1 MATTPVEII
10 LPSGLTATL
19 SLYAAGSD
27 TLANSDGADTLTE
40 DSNALG
46 FYTANVTEALDGIH
60 KAKVLVG
67 SSVIANGYIDL
78 ADDTQR
84 RYVVPDYLW
93 AVGADSTPL
102 TPGVSPAGFSTGYLY
117 VYDELGAVESGVTMT
132 VQCIS
137 PPSTAGLALD
147 TATRTGTSDGSGYV
161 EFTGLVRGAK
171 YQIQRSSSSIYKQFT
186 VPDAASFAISS
197 FLGSE

>member
-1 MATTPVEII
+1 MATTPVEVI

-67 SSVIANGYIDL
+67 SNVVANGYIDL
-78 ADDTQR
+78 ADDTTR
-84 RYVVPDYLW
+84 RYVVDSYLEAAYLDTVVSQSGSGDTQVTIEITEDGTTVALGGTPVADASCFITTSTASTPIIVSATTDDVGAFTALLNKSVQYYLW
-93 AVGADSTPL
+93 ASKAGQVDIQASPFYVDSN
-102 TPGVSPAGFSTGYLY
+102 G
-117 VYDELGAVESGVTMT
+117 DIVE
-132 VQCIS
+132 
-137 PPSTAGLALD
+137 
-147 TATRTGTSDGSGYV
+147 GT
-161 EFTGLVRGAK
+161 L
-171 YQIQRSSSSIYKQFT
+171 
-186 VPDAASFAISS
+186 
-197 FLGSE
+197 